1 MYIRPRKYIQPP
13 RGTYPIHC
21 KNHETT
27 ITCTCACIYK
37 HKYIIIHVHTCV
49 NCFFLIFIPNTVHS
63 DFPTSAKAVS
73 LLTCVCTRIYHCS
86 TTGYMQNHCTHDLQC
101 TCTCM
106 NFIKRCLG
114 TRLHMIAYTHG
125 AHPGS
130 VHEYVDGVWGNGCCL
145 LKTRLT
151 LAYILSSSKYPSPL
165 YQCIHVHLGT
175 DKYNYR
181 PLCVIGHK
189 IFQ

>member
-1 MYIRPRKYIQPP
+1 MIFLLLQRLSPYL
-13 RGTYPIHC
+13 
-21 KNHETT
+21 
-27 ITCTCACIYK
+27 
-37 HKYIIIHVHTCV
+37 HVY
-49 NCFFLIFIPNTVHS
+49 VH
-63 DFPTSAKAVS
+63 V
-73 LLTCVCTRIYHCS
+73 RIYHCS

-114 TRLHMIAYTHG
+114 TRLHMIACTHG

-130 VHEYVDGVWGNGCCL
+130 VHEYVNGVWGNGCCF

-175 DKYNYR
+175 DISTFVCNRTQNLSDCFNNIVHY
-181 PLCVIGHK
+181 I
-189 IFQ
+189 